1 MHAFAG
7 VSWFHYMEYGKL
19 LIFYCFVLFRT
30 ENLFRLL
37 VRREISPITNH
48 TAKRMWGD
56 GTKCNSDRYGSNY
69 KVTDAGHEL
78 VSWVEA
84 ESLWHL
90 SAKYCPLVPP
100 PRSTIVAAFSLDR
113 KSLASTQ

>member
-1 MHAFAG
+1 

-19 LIFYCFVLFRT
+19 SILYSFELFRT
-30 ENLFRLL
+30 ENVFRLL
-37 VRREISPITNH
+37 ARREISPRTKH
-48 TAKRMWGD
+48 TAKGMWGD

-69 KVTDAGHEL
+69 DVTDAGREL
-78 VSWVEA
+78 ILWVEA

-90 SAKYCPLVPP
+90 SEKYCPLVPP
-100 PRSTIVAAFSLDR
+100 PRSTIAVAFSLDG